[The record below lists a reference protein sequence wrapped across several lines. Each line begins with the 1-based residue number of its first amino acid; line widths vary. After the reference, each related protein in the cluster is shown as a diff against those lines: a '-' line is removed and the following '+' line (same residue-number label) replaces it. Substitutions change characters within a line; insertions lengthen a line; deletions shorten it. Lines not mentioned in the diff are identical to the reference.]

1 MVAQFHNSY
10 VEAEIHTPTLEDL
23 GTQVEESGATFHTY
37 LDQLI
42 QGLQKEAKEKFKG
55 WVTCSSTDNTDL
67 AFKKVI
73 SVVENY
79 PQKTTSNNQE
89 IVFALKTATVYRL
102 GTHMN
107 MSKTLASDCEAIML
121 HIIKMQTVKP
131 DY

>member
-1 MVAQFHNSY
+1 MHPLVQVPHEMVAQFHNSY

-73 SVVENY
+73 SGVVKKKN
-79 PQKTTSNNQE
+79 QKTNPTPKELHPTTKKLFCFKNSHCPQ
-89 IVFALKTATVYRL
+89 AWH
-102 GTHMN
+102 TH
-107 MSKTLASDCEAIML
+107 E
-121 HIIKMQTVKP
+121 HVK
-131 DY
+131 DSF

>member
-89 IVFALKTATVYRL
+89 IVLL
-102 GTHMN
+102 
-107 MSKTLASDCEAIML
+107 
-121 HIIKMQTVKP
+121 
-131 DY
+131 